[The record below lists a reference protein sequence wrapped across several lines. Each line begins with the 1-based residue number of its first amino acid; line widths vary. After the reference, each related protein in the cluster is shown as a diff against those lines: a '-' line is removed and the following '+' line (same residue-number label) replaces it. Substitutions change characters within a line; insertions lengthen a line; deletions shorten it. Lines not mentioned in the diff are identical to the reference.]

1 MSTSITDRVRQVAED
16 LENEDSEPL
25 IVRHTRDVTF
35 RVSHSGAVQEVVVD
49 METDGP
55 QIEVECLS
63 GVVVGHYGGESHRQ
77 EINAPNVT
85 EHGRR
90 LAEQMEKRID

>member
-1 MSTSITDRVRQVAED
+1 
-16 LENEDSEPL
+16 
-25 IVRHTRDVTF
+25 
-35 RVSHSGAVQEVVVD
+35 

>member
-1 MSTSITDRVRQVAED
+1 MNTSITDRVRRVAED

-25 IVRHTRDVTF
+25 IVRHTHDVTF
-35 RVSHSGAVQEVVVD
+35 RVSHSGAVQEVVVG

-63 GVVVGHYGGESHRQ
+63 GVVVGHYDGESHRR